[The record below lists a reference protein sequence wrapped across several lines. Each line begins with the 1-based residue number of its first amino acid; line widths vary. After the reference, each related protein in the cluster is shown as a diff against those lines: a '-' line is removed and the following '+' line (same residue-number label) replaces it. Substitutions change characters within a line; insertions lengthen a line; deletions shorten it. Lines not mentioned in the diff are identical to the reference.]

1 MTLRTDTVTEAR
13 GAVGCSCCSST
24 RTADQRTGLFS
35 ALNRACLAL
44 TALLFLA
51 LSQVAQAQA
60 PGPSAPPSA
69 GGSGTAEPAPVDPN
83 AVTPPKLRGF
93 VDAGYPEQARALA
106 LDATVLMVITIAE
119 DGFVEDAQLAGAP
132 VGNGFDELALAAAR
146 RFVFEPA
153 SKGGVPMRSRIKYGY
168 EFKFQPAPPSGAKAE
183 AEAQPEARLELTLHS
198 GENDNPLAG
207 VEVLLT
213 SPADPTF
220 AQRLVTDE
228 HGIAR
233 AAGLLPGS
241 YDIAVS
247 RKDLTSEKN
256 TELLTAGETTQV
268 LYRMLPAR
276 DQGDEY
282 GAVAVIQ
289 APAREVTRRTIERD
303 VLTRVAGTRGDALR
317 AIELLPGVG
326 RPPFT
331 LGIVLI
337 RGSGPNDSQIF
348 LDGVPVPQLYHFGG
362 LTSFIN
368 SRALDRI
375 DFYPGN
381 FSARYGRVTAGIID
395 VAVRDP
401 QPDGYHGVV
410 DLNLPLDSSL
420 LLEGPLTDKASFM
433 VAGRRSY
440 FGEIIKGVIP
450 ADSVGAFAA
459 PVYYDYQG
467 FVTYRPTDRDR
478 LRIGTYGS
486 SDRLDILFAKNDDD
500 PSIKA
505 AEVKTQF
512 HRGQLGWKHQYAP
525 NTEHDIQF
533 SVGRERS
540 IVKFPPAFN
549 LNLEFTRFYLRGELR
564 HRISRSVQMIAG
576 TDNDISLANAYYYG
590 PTPPD
595 DANSGNGGGDFAALP
610 NQLYDKRATSAALS
624 GYLEMAL
631 TPTRKLRIVPG
642 LRLDYFSLLAR
653 FGFDPR
659 ISASYAIT
667 DKTKL
672 RAGVGVFSQPAQPP
686 YSLPGIGSDQL
697 LFTKAIHYGV
707 GVDHGFTKEFT
718 LAVDGFYKSI
728 YDRVVGT
735 DFAAARARGQLN
747 PAPFDNDGIGRVYG
761 LEIAARKLASG
772 RWFGFLSYTLMRSQL
787 KDHREAWRASN
798 YDQRHI
804 LSLAGNVRL
813 PRNWELGGVLRIVG
827 GNPSTPIA
835 GASFD
840 QDTGGYTPENGR
852 FNSTRQPTFNR
863 IDVRAEKSYVFKS
876 WRMAVYLDIQ
886 NAYNRRNPETVT
898 YNFNYKESAV
908 VRGLPIIPVLGV
920 RGTL

>member
-1 MTLRTDTVTEAR
+1 VTIRSHAEAPP
-13 GAVGCSCCSST
+13 AST
-24 RTADQRTGLFS
+24 FA
-35 ALNRACLAL
+35 RAALAL
-44 TALLFLA
+44 TVVTALA
-51 LSQVAQAQA
+51 LALPERASAQA
-60 PGPSAPPSA
+60 SADA
-69 GGSGTAEPAPVDPN
+69 GVGGAAATGASSTSGVPVDPD
-83 AVTPPKLRGF
+83 ALTPPKLLAF
-93 VDAGYPEQARALA
+93 VEAGYPEQAREQKR
-106 LDATVLMVITIAE
+106 DAEVLLKITIGE
-119 DGFVEDAQLAGAP
+119 DGFVEDVALAGEP
-132 VGNGFDELALAAAR
+132 VGSGFDVLATSAAR

-153 SKGGVPMRSRIKYGY
+153 ARGGVPMRARVQYLY
-168 EFKFQPAPPSGAKAE
+168 EFKYQDPAAVKGSDVHEAPSAA
-183 AEAQPEARLELTLHS
+183 PNREARLTLTLRNV
-198 GENDNPLAG
+198 EDDKPLPD
-207 VEVLLT
+207 VEIMVT
-213 SPADPTF
+213 SPTDTAF
-220 AQRLVTDE
+220 AKRLLSDKD
-228 HGIAR
+228 
-233 AAGLLPGS
+233 GLAHAEGLPPGS
-241 YDIAVS
+241 YDLA
-247 RKDLTSEKN
+247 L
-256 TELLTAGETTQV
+256 ELDGYNEETHREELPAGETTDL
-268 LYRMLPAR
+268 LYRLHPSTSYE
-276 DQGDEY
+276 EY
-282 GAVAVIQ
+282 GAVAVIK
-289 APAREVTRRTIERD
+289 APAREVTRRTIERE

-317 AIELLPGVG
+317 AIELLPGVA

-331 LGIVLI
+331 SGIVLI
-337 RGSGPNDSQIF
+337 RGGGPNDSQVF
-348 LDGVPVPQLYHFGG
+348 LDGVPVPLLYHFGG